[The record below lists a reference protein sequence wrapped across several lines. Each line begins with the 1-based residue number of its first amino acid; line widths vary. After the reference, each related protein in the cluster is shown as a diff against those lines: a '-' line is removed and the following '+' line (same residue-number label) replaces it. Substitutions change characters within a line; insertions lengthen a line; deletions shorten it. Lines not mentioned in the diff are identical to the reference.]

1 MGAYIVRRSLATVP
15 VMLVVTVVVFLLLH
29 LAPGDPAAVIA
40 GESARTE
47 DVERIRTSLGLD
59 RPLPV
64 QFSEFIGRLCRGDL
78 GTSIFNRRP
87 VLSLIGQRIEPTL
100 ALASLTMTFAICIAI
115 PTGILAA
122 WNAGTWIDR
131 SAMAF
136 AVVAFS
142 LPTFMV
148 GYGLMFGLGLWWRVL
163 PIQGF
168 RSLAVG
174 AGPFIKHLILPSAAL
189 GLVYTALLARM
200 TRSTMLEVLH
210 EDYVL
215 TARSKGVSTS
225 IVLLRHALRN
235 AALPI
240 VTTIGIGIGLLLGG
254 VVVTESVFGLPG
266 IGRLLIE
273 AATQRDYPVIQGIV
287 LVTSFGYVL
296 LNLLIDLS
304 YAVLDPRIRY

>member
-1 MGAYIVRRSLATVP
+1 MGGYIIRRSLATVP

-40 GESARTE
+40 GENARTE
-47 DVERIRTSLGLD
+47 DIELIRTSLGLD
-59 RPLPV
+59 RPLPA
-64 QFSEFIGRLCRGDL
+64 QFSEFIGRLCHGDL
-78 GTSIFNRRP
+78 GVSIFNRRP
-87 VLSLIGQRIEPTL
+87 VLSLIGQRLEPTL
-100 ALASLTMTFAICIAI
+100 ALASLTMILAISIAI
-115 PTGILAA
+115 PIGILAA

-131 SAMAF
+131 SVMAL

-142 LPTFMV
+142 LPVFMV
-148 GYGLMFGLGLWWRVL
+148 GYGLVFGFALWWRVL
-163 PIQGF
+163 PVQGF
-168 RSLAVG
+168 RGLAGGV
-174 AGPFIKHLILPSAAL
+174 GPFLRHLILPSATL
-189 GLVYTALLARM
+189 GLVYTALLSRM

-210 EDYVL
+210 EDYIR
-215 TARSKGVSTS
+215 TARSKGLGTAL
-225 IVLLRHALRN
+225 VLLRHALRN

-240 VTTIGIGIGLLLGG
+240 VTTIGIGLGLLLGG

-296 LNLLIDLS
+296 LNLVIDLS